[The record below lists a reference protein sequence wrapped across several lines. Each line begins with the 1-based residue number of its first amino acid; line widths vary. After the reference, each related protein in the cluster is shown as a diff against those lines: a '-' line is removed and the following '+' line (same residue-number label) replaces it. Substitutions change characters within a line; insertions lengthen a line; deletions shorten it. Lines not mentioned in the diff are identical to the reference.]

1 MIISTADSVNSILQS
16 IMFIYVSNYCS
27 KNKKSILS
35 MIAWMVILW
44 GVIEG
49 TTIIVGNS
57 SLGSIF
63 IHLIILISGAVI
75 FKEDSLGAM
84 IGFSI
89 VYLAVAT
96 VMLLCSSIYL
106 GYITKMVPLEYLQ
119 IGTFIFMYLPQYILF
134 VLILCNMKIVNSIY
148 KILKSKSVSII
159 SLIILTV
166 LIDFIVSFNGLVYDI
181 DNAVFKEMLFIFLGF
196 FMIGI
201 TIYFSSVEKKSN
213 QILIANNFLEKKNE
227 ELKKIKHDYGAQISY
242 LYGLHLMGKYD
253 RLGIALK
260 DIINGNNSI
269 SSEVDITNKSD
280 SIISD
285 IVYGIDHKGIN
296 IVINIVINDEIDFD
310 DINISEVDYQRV
322 VSNILRNAV
331 TAMNGK
337 GIIEIKTYYSIKNVI
352 LKIKNNGPK
361 IEESIADKIFES
373 GFSTKENKSKE
384 NGFGLSIVKEI
395 IDRSNGSIRLESNDM
410 FTEFIIKIPKVKIV

>member
-119 IGTFIFMYLPQYILF
+119 SGTFIFMYLPQYILF

-296 IVINIVINDEIDFD
+296 IVINDEIDFD

>member
-27 KNKKSILS
+27 KSKKNILG

-44 GVIEG
+44 GIIQG

-57 SLGSIF
+57 SLGLIF
-63 IHLIILISGAVI
+63 IHLIILISGALI

-89 VYLAVAT
+89 VYLAIAT
-96 VMLLCSSIYL
+96 VMLLCSSIYI
-106 GYITKMVPLEYLQ
+106 GCIAKMLPTEQLQ
-119 IGTFIFMYLPQYILF
+119 IGMFIFMYLPQYILF
-134 VLILCNMKIVNSIY
+134 ILIVFNMKFINSIY
-148 KILKSKSVSII
+148 KMLKSKSVSIV
-159 SLIILTV
+159 SLIIVTV
-166 LIDFIVSFNGLVYDI
+166 IIDFMVSFNGLVYDI
-181 DNAVFKEMLFIFLGF
+181 DNALFKEMLFVLLGF

-201 TIYFSSVEKKSN
+201 TIYFSSIEKKSN

-269 SSEVDITNKSD
+269 SLDIDIMNKSD

-285 IVYGIDHKGIN
+285 IVNGIDHTGIN
-296 IVINIVINDEIDFD
+296 IIINDEVDFN
-310 DINISEVDYQRV
+310 DISISELDYQRV
-322 VSNILRNAV
+322 ISNIVRNAV
-331 TAMNGK
+331 TAMDGK
-337 GIIEIKTYYSIKNVI
+337 GTIEIKTYYSIKYII

-361 IEESIADKIFES
+361 IEESIANKIFES

-384 NGFGLSIVKEI
+384 NGFGLSIVKDI
-395 IDRSNGSIRLESNDM
+395 VDRSSGSINLKSNDM
-410 FTEFIIKIPKVKIV
+410 FTEFTIKIPKLQIN

>member
-1 MIISTADSVNSILQS
+1 MIISIADSINSILQS

-27 KNKKSILS
+27 RSKKSILT
-35 MIAWMVILW
+35 MIAWIIILV

-49 TTIIVGNS
+49 TTVIAGNS
-57 SLGSIF
+57 SLGAIF

-89 VYLAVAT
+89 VYLAIAT
-96 VMLLCSSIYL
+96 FMLLCSSIYL
-106 GYITKMVPLEYLQ
+106 GCIAKMLPKEYLQ
-119 IGTFIFMYLPQYILF
+119 IGMFIFMYLPQYILF
-134 VLILCNMKIVNSIY
+134 IIIVFNMKFINSIY
-148 KILKSKSVSII
+148 KMLKSKSVSIV
-159 SLIILTV
+159 SLIIVTV
-166 LIDFIVSFNGLVYDI
+166 IIDFIVSFNGLVYDI
-181 DNAVFKEMLFIFLGF
+181 DNALFKEMLFVLLGF

-201 TIYFSSVEKKSN
+201 TIYFSSIEKKSN

-269 SSEVDITNKSD
+269 SSEIDIMNKSD

-285 IVYGIDHKGIN
+285 IIYGIEHNGIN
-296 IVINIVINDEIDFD
+296 IIINDEVDFN
-310 DINISEVDYQRV
+310 DISISELDYQRV
-322 VSNILRNAV
+322 ISNIVRNAV
-331 TAMNGK
+331 TAMDRK
-337 GIIEIKTYYSIKNVI
+337 GIIEIKTYYSIKYII

-361 IEESIADKIFES
+361 IEDSIVNKIFES
-373 GFSTKENKSKE
+373 GFSTKENKGKE
-384 NGFGLSIVKEI
+384 NGFGLSIVKDI
-395 IDRSNGSIRLESNDM
+395 IDRSNGSIRLESNDV
-410 FTEFIIKIPKVKIV
+410 FTEFTIKIPKLQRN

>member
-27 KNKKSILS
+27 KSKKNILG
-35 MIAWMVILW
+35 MIAWVAILW
-44 GVIEG
+44 GVIQG

-57 SLGSIF
+57 SLGLIF
-63 IHLIILISGAVI
+63 IHLIILISGALI

-106 GYITKMVPLEYLQ
+106 GCIAKVLPVEYLQ
-119 IGTFIFMYLPQYILF
+119 IGMFIFMYLPQYILF
-134 VLILCNMKIVNSIY
+134 ILIVFNMKFINSIY
-148 KILKSKSVSII
+148 KMLKSKSVSIV
-159 SLIILTV
+159 SLIIVTV
-166 LIDFIVSFNGLVYDI
+166 IIDFIVSFNGLVYDI
-181 DNAVFKEMLFIFLGF
+181 DNAIFKEMLFVLLGF

-201 TIYFSSVEKKSN
+201 TIYFSSIEKKSN

-269 SSEVDITNKSD
+269 SSDVDIMNKSD
-280 SIISD
+280 SIIAD
-285 IVYGIDHKGIN
+285 IVNGIEHKGIN
-296 IVINIVINDEIDFD
+296 IIINDEVDFN
-310 DINISEVDYQRV
+310 DISISELDYQRV
-322 VSNILRNAV
+322 ISNIVRNAV
-331 TAMNGK
+331 TAMDGK
-337 GIIEIKTYYSIKNVI
+337 GIIEIKTYYSIKYII

-361 IEESIADKIFES
+361 IEDSIVNKIFES

-384 NGFGLSIVKEI
+384 NGFGLSIVKDI
-395 IDRSNGSIRLESNDM
+395 VDRSSGSINLESNDM
-410 FTEFIIKIPKVKIV
+410 FTEFTIKIPKLQGN

>member
-27 KNKKSILS
+27 KSKKNILG
-35 MIAWMVILW
+35 MIAWVAILW
-44 GVIEG
+44 GVIQG

-57 SLGSIF
+57 SLGLIF
-63 IHLIILISGAVI
+63 IHLIILISGALI

-106 GYITKMVPLEYLQ
+106 GCIAKVLPVEYLQ
-119 IGTFIFMYLPQYILF
+119 IGMFIFMYLPQYILF
-134 VLILCNMKIVNSIY
+134 ILIVFNMKFINSIY
-148 KILKSKSVSII
+148 KMLKSKSVSIV
-159 SLIILTV
+159 SLIIVTII
-166 LIDFIVSFNGLVYDI
+166 IDFIVSFNGLVYDI
-181 DNAVFKEMLFIFLGF
+181 DNAIFKEMLFVLLGF

-201 TIYFSSVEKKSN
+201 TIYFSSIEKKSN

-269 SSEVDITNKSD
+269 SSDVDIMNKSD
-280 SIISD
+280 SIIAD
-285 IVYGIDHKGIN
+285 IVNGIEHKGIN
-296 IVINIVINDEIDFD
+296 IIINDEVDFN
-310 DINISEVDYQRV
+310 DISISELDYQRV
-322 VSNILRNAV
+322 ISNIVRNAV
-331 TAMNGK
+331 TAMDGK
-337 GIIEIKTYYSIKNVI
+337 GIIEIKTYYSIKYII

-361 IEESIADKIFES
+361 IEDSIVNKIFES

-384 NGFGLSIVKEI
+384 NGFGLSIVKDI
-395 IDRSNGSIRLESNDM
+395 VDRSSGSINLESNDM
-410 FTEFIIKIPKVKIV
+410 FTEFTIKIPKLQGN

>member
-27 KNKKSILS
+27 KSKKNILG
-35 MIAWMVILW
+35 MIAWVAILW
-44 GVIEG
+44 GVIQG

-57 SLGSIF
+57 SLGLIF
-63 IHLIILISGAVI
+63 IHLIILISGALI

-106 GYITKMVPLEYLQ
+106 GCIAKMLPVEYLR
-119 IGTFIFMYLPQYILF
+119 IGMFIFMYLPQYILF
-134 VLILCNMKIVNSIY
+134 ILIVFNMKFINSIY
-148 KILKSKSVSII
+148 KMLKSKSVSIV
-159 SLIILTV
+159 SLIIVTV
-166 LIDFIVSFNGLVYDI
+166 IIDFIVSFNGLVYDI
-181 DNAVFKEMLFIFLGF
+181 DNAIFKEMLFVLLGF

-201 TIYFSSVEKKSN
+201 TIYFSSIEKKSN

-269 SSEVDITNKSD
+269 SSDVDIMNKSD
-280 SIISD
+280 SIIAD
-285 IVYGIDHKGIN
+285 IVNGIEHKGIN
-296 IVINIVINDEIDFD
+296 IIINDEVDFN
-310 DINISEVDYQRV
+310 DISISELDYQRV
-322 VSNILRNAV
+322 ISNIVRNAV
-331 TAMNGK
+331 TAMDGK
-337 GIIEIKTYYSIKNVI
+337 GIIEIKTYYSIKYII

-361 IEESIADKIFES
+361 IEDSIVNKIFES

-384 NGFGLSIVKEI
+384 NGFGLSIVKDI
-395 IDRSNGSIRLESNDM
+395 VDRSSGSINLESNDM
-410 FTEFIIKIPKVKIV
+410 FTEFIIKIPKLQGN

>member
-1 MIISTADSVNSILQS
+1 MIISIADSINSILQS

-27 KNKKSILS
+27 RSKKSILT
-35 MIAWMVILW
+35 MIAWIIILV

-49 TTIIVGNS
+49 TTVIAGNS
-57 SLGSIF
+57 SLGAIF

-89 VYLAVAT
+89 VYLAIAT
-96 VMLLCSSIYL
+96 FMLLCSSIYL
-106 GYITKMVPLEYLQ
+106 GCIAKMLPKEYLQ
-119 IGTFIFMYLPQYILF
+119 IGMFIFMYLPQYILF
-134 VLILCNMKIVNSIY
+134 IIIVFNMKFINSIY
-148 KILKSKSVSII
+148 KMLKSKRVSIV
-159 SLIILTV
+159 SLIIVTV
-166 LIDFIVSFNGLVYDI
+166 IIDFIVSFNGLVYDI
-181 DNAVFKEMLFIFLGF
+181 DNALFKEMLFVLLGF

-201 TIYFSSVEKKSN
+201 TIYFSSIEKKSN

-269 SSEVDITNKSD
+269 SSEIDIMNKSD

-285 IVYGIDHKGIN
+285 IIYGIEHNGIN
-296 IVINIVINDEIDFD
+296 IIINDEVDFN
-310 DINISEVDYQRV
+310 DISISELDYQRV
-322 VSNILRNAV
+322 ISNIVRNAV
-331 TAMNGK
+331 TAMDRK
-337 GIIEIKTYYSIKNVI
+337 GIIEIKTYYSIKYVI

-361 IEESIADKIFES
+361 IEDSIVNKIFES
-373 GFSTKENKSKE
+373 GFSTKENKGKE
-384 NGFGLSIVKEI
+384 NGFGLSIVKDI
-395 IDRSNGSIRLESNDM
+395 IDRSNGSIRLESNDV
-410 FTEFIIKIPKVKIV
+410 FTEFTIKIPKLQRN

>member
-27 KNKKSILS
+27 KSKKNILG
-35 MIAWMVILW
+35 MIAWVAILW
-44 GVIEG
+44 GVIQG

-57 SLGSIF
+57 SLGLIF
-63 IHLIILISGAVI
+63 IHLIILISGALI

-106 GYITKMVPLEYLQ
+106 GCIAKVLPVEYLQ
-119 IGTFIFMYLPQYILF
+119 IGMFIFMYLPQYILF
-134 VLILCNMKIVNSIY
+134 ILIVFNMKFINSIY
-148 KILKSKSVSII
+148 KMLKSKSVSIV
-159 SLIILTV
+159 SLIIVTV
-166 LIDFIVSFNGLVYDI
+166 IIDFIVSFNGLVYDI
-181 DNAVFKEMLFIFLGF
+181 DNAIFKEMLFVLLGF

-201 TIYFSSVEKKSN
+201 TIYFSSIEKKSN

-269 SSEVDITNKSD
+269 SSDVDIMNKSD
-280 SIISD
+280 SIIAD
-285 IVYGIDHKGIN
+285 IVNGIEHKGIN
-296 IVINIVINDEIDFD
+296 IIINDEVDFN
-310 DINISEVDYQRV
+310 DISISELDYQRV
-322 VSNILRNAV
+322 ISNIVRNAV
-331 TAMNGK
+331 TAMDGK
-337 GIIEIKTYYSIKNVI
+337 GIIEIKTYYSIKYII

-361 IEESIADKIFES
+361 IEDSIVNKIFES
-373 GFSTKENKSKE
+373 GFSTKQNKSKE
-384 NGFGLSIVKEI
+384 NGFGLSIVKDI
-395 IDRSNGSIRLESNDM
+395 VDRSSGSINLESNDM
-410 FTEFIIKIPKVKIV
+410 FTEFTIKIPKLQGN

>member
-27 KNKKSILS
+27 KSKKNILG
-35 MIAWMVILW
+35 MIAWVAILW
-44 GVIEG
+44 GVIQG

-57 SLGSIF
+57 SLGLIF
-63 IHLIILISGAVI
+63 IHLIILISGALI

-106 GYITKMVPLEYLQ
+106 GCIAKVLPVEYLQ
-119 IGTFIFMYLPQYILF
+119 IGMFIFMYLPQYILF
-134 VLILCNMKIVNSIY
+134 ILIVFNMKFINSIY
-148 KILKSKSVSII
+148 KMLKSKSVSIV
-159 SLIILTV
+159 SLIIVTV
-166 LIDFIVSFNGLVYDI
+166 IIDFIVSFNGLVYDI
-181 DNAVFKEMLFIFLGF
+181 DNAIFKEMLFVLLGF

-201 TIYFSSVEKKSN
+201 TIYFSSIEKKSN

-253 RLGIALK
+253 RLGIALN

-269 SSEVDITNKSD
+269 SSDVDIMNKSD
-280 SIISD
+280 SIIAD
-285 IVYGIDHKGIN
+285 IVNGIEHKGIN
-296 IVINIVINDEIDFD
+296 IIINDEVDFN
-310 DINISEVDYQRV
+310 DISISELDYQRV
-322 VSNILRNAV
+322 ISNIVRNAV
-331 TAMNGK
+331 TAMDGK
-337 GIIEIKTYYSIKNVI
+337 GIIEIKTYYSIKYII

-361 IEESIADKIFES
+361 IEDSIVNKIFES

-384 NGFGLSIVKEI
+384 NGFGLSIVKDI
-395 IDRSNGSIRLESNDM
+395 VDRSSGSINLESNDM
-410 FTEFIIKIPKVKIV
+410 FTEFTIKIPKLQGN

>member
-1 MIISTADSVNSILQS
+1 MIISIADSINSILQS

-27 KNKKSILS
+27 RSKKSILT
-35 MIAWMVILW
+35 MIAWIIILV

-49 TTIIVGNS
+49 TTVIAGNS
-57 SLGSIF
+57 SLGAIF

-89 VYLAVAT
+89 VYLAIAT
-96 VMLLCSSIYL
+96 FMLLCSSIYL
-106 GYITKMVPLEYLQ
+106 GCIAKMLPKEYLQ
-119 IGTFIFMYLPQYILF
+119 IGMFIFMYLPQYILF
-134 VLILCNMKIVNSIY
+134 IIIVFNMKFINSIY
-148 KILKSKSVSII
+148 KMLKSKSVSIV
-159 SLIILTV
+159 SLIIVTV
-166 LIDFIVSFNGLVYDI
+166 IIDFIVSFNGLVYDI
-181 DNAVFKEMLFIFLGF
+181 DNSLFKEMLFVLLGF

-201 TIYFSSVEKKSN
+201 TIYFSSIEKKSN

-269 SSEVDITNKSD
+269 SSEIDIMNKSD

-285 IVYGIDHKGIN
+285 IIYGIEHNGIN
-296 IVINIVINDEIDFD
+296 IIINDEVDFN
-310 DINISEVDYQRV
+310 DISISELDYQRV
-322 VSNILRNAV
+322 ISNIVRNAV
-331 TAMNGK
+331 TAMDRK
-337 GIIEIKTYYSIKNVI
+337 GIIEIKTYYSIKYII

-361 IEESIADKIFES
+361 IEDSIVNKIFES
-373 GFSTKENKSKE
+373 GFSTKENKGKE
-384 NGFGLSIVKEI
+384 NGFGLSIVKDI
-395 IDRSNGSIRLESNDM
+395 IDRSNGSIRLESNDV
-410 FTEFIIKIPKVKIV
+410 FTEFTIKIPKLQRN

>member
-27 KNKKSILS
+27 KSKKNILG
-35 MIAWMVILW
+35 MIAWVAILW
-44 GVIEG
+44 GVIQG

-57 SLGSIF
+57 SLGLIF
-63 IHLIILISGAVI
+63 IHLIILISGALI

-106 GYITKMVPLEYLQ
+106 GCIAKVLPVEYLQ
-119 IGTFIFMYLPQYILF
+119 IGMFIFMYLPQYILF
-134 VLILCNMKIVNSIY
+134 ILIVFNMKFINSIY
-148 KILKSKSVSII
+148 KMLKSKSVSIV
-159 SLIILTV
+159 SLIIVTV
-166 LIDFIVSFNGLVYDI
+166 IIDFIVSFNGLVYDI
-181 DNAVFKEMLFIFLGF
+181 DNAIFKEMLFVLLGF

-201 TIYFSSVEKKSN
+201 TIYFSSIEKKSN

-269 SSEVDITNKSD
+269 SSDVDIMNKSD
-280 SIISD
+280 SIIAD
-285 IVYGIDHKGIN
+285 IVNGIEHKGIN
-296 IVINIVINDEIDFD
+296 IIINDEVDFN
-310 DINISEVDYQRV
+310 DISISELDYQRV
-322 VSNILRNAV
+322 ISNIVRNAV
-331 TAMNGK
+331 TAMDGK
-337 GIIEIKTYYSIKNVI
+337 GIIEIKTYYSIKYII

-361 IEESIADKIFES
+361 IEDSIVNKIFES

-384 NGFGLSIVKEI
+384 NGFGLSIVKDI
-395 IDRSNGSIRLESNDM
+395 VDRSSGSINLESNDM
-410 FTEFIIKIPKVKIV
+410 FTEFIIKIPKLQGN

>member
-27 KNKKSILS
+27 KSKKNILG
-35 MIAWMVILW
+35 MIAWVAILW
-44 GVIEG
+44 GVIQG

-57 SLGSIF
+57 SLGLIF
-63 IHLIILISGAVI
+63 IHLIILISGALI

-106 GYITKMVPLEYLQ
+106 GCIAKVLPVEYLQ
-119 IGTFIFMYLPQYILF
+119 IGMFIFMYLPQYILF
-134 VLILCNMKIVNSIY
+134 ILIVFNMKFINSIY
-148 KILKSKSVSII
+148 KMLKSKSVSIV
-159 SLIILTV
+159 SLIIVTV
-166 LIDFIVSFNGLVYDI
+166 IIDFIVSFNGLVYDI
-181 DNAVFKEMLFIFLGF
+181 DNAIFKEMLFVLLGF

-201 TIYFSSVEKKSN
+201 TIYFSSIEKKSN
-213 QILIANNFLEKKNE
+213 QILIANNSLEKKNE

-269 SSEVDITNKSD
+269 SSDVDIMNKSD
-280 SIISD
+280 SIIAD
-285 IVYGIDHKGIN
+285 IVNGIEHKGIN
-296 IVINIVINDEIDFD
+296 IIINDEVDFN
-310 DINISEVDYQRV
+310 DISISELDYQRV
-322 VSNILRNAV
+322 ISNIVRNAV
-331 TAMNGK
+331 TAMDGK
-337 GIIEIKTYYSIKNVI
+337 GIIEIKTYYSIKYII

-361 IEESIADKIFES
+361 IEDSIVNKIFES

-384 NGFGLSIVKEI
+384 NGFGLSIVKDI
-395 IDRSNGSIRLESNDM
+395 VDRSSGSINLESNDM
-410 FTEFIIKIPKVKIV
+410 FTEFIIKIPKLQGN